1 MFEPFQKFITKAA
14 NRFGVANEVKAADVC
29 QKFRALIPEIFP
41 DKESPEENIA
51 PAFYKES
58 VLVVNVASSAWA
70 QEVVMRK
77 EKIISEMNRKA
88 GKEIIKN
95 LRAQLK

>member
-1 MFEPFQKFITKAA
+1 MFEPFQNFITKAA
-14 NRFGVANEVKAADVC
+14 GRFGISNEIKAADIC
-29 QKFRALIPEIFP
+29 QKFRTLIPEIFP

-51 PAFYKES
+51 PAFYKNS
-58 VLVVNVASSAWA
+58 ILVVNVASSAWA

>member
-1 MFEPFQKFITKAA
+1 MFEPFQKFMTKAA
-14 NRFGVANEVKAADVC
+14 NRYGVSNEVKAADIC
-29 QKFRALIPEIFP
+29 QKFRELVPELFEG
-41 DKESPEENIA
+41 KTAAEENIT

-58 VLVVNVASSAWA
+58 VLVINVKSNAWA

-88 GKEIIKN
+88 GKEVIKN

>member
-1 MFEPFQKFITKAA
+1 MTKAA
-14 NRFGVANEVKAADVC
+14 GRFGISNEMKAADVC
-29 QKFRALIPEIFP
+29 QKFRMLIPEIFP
-41 DKESPEENIA
+41 DKESPEENIT
-51 PAFYKES
+51 PAFYKSS
-58 VLVVNVASSAWA
+58 VLVVHVTSSAWA

-88 GKEIIKN
+88 GKEVIKN